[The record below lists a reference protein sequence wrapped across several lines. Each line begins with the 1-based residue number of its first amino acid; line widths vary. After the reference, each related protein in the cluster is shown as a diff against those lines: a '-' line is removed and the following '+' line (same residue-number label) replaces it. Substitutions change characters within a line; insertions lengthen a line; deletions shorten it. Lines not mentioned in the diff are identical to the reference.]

1 MADIIQQ
8 PMQAQSQQI
17 VKLSVEINPA
27 TGEMRAVDG
36 DKIPGPQGTEDQYLG
51 LKVIS
56 DMFNSIMTFNKYQQ
70 LAAKTA
76 VYPEQ
81 YKVSYPTL
89 GLAGEAGEVC
99 EKIKRIYRDDDG
111 KLTEERRAEIS
122 KELGDVL
129 WYLAILARD
138 VGLPFEKIAHEN
150 LQKLFK
156 RMEEKKLQGEGDNR

>member
-1 MADIIQQ
+1 MSQIIQPGQ
-8 PMQAQSQQI
+8 EMSPNNS
-17 VKLSVEINPA
+17 VKLSLEINPT
-27 TGEMRAVDG
+27 TGELRAVGG
-36 DKIPGPQGTEDQYLG
+36 DKIPGLQGAEDQYIG

-81 YKVSYPTL
+81 YRVSYPAL

-99 EKIKRIYRDDDG
+99 EKIKRIYRDDEG
-111 KLTEERRAEIS
+111 KLTEERREEIS

-129 WYLAILARD
+129 WYIAILARD
-138 VGLPFEKIAHEN
+138 VGIPFEKIAQEN

-156 RMEEKKLQGEGDNR
+156 RMEEDKLKGEGDNR

>member
-1 MADIIQQ
+1 M
-8 PMQAQSQQI
+8 
-17 VKLSVEINPA
+17 PA
-27 TGEMRAVDG
+27 APGEDAPY
-36 DKIPGPQGTEDQYLG
+36 IG
-51 LKVIS
+51 LKIIS

-111 KLTEERRAEIS
+111 KLTDERRDEIA

-138 VGLPFEKIAHEN
+138 IGLPFEKVAVGNIE
-150 LQKLFK
+150 KLFK
-156 RMEEKKLQGEGDNR
+156 RMEEDKLKGEGDNR